1 MWLCIIDIFSF
12 SIIKVEDVGRIN
24 LKIAWKS
31 GADSLETADMDMD
44 TPIGRQAYNLLSPP
58 TTQPP
63 ITRSPTAHHPSP
75 TIPRHPPP
83 TFGGREH
90 SYKALEALPPRC

>member
-31 GADSLETADMDMD
+31 GADSLEPADMDMD
-44 TPIGRQAYNLLSPP
+44 TPIGRQAYNLLSP
-58 TTQPP
+58 
-63 ITRSPTAHHPSP
+63 SPTAHHPSP

-83 TFGGREH
+83 TFGGREY